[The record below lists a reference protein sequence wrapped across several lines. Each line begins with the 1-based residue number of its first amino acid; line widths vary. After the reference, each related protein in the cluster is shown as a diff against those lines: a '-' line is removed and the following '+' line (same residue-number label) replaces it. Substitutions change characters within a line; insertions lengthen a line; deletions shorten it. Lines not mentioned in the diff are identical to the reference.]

1 MALTAFSCMSGSMW
15 EYVSIVMEMFACP
28 SISCTILGCVPLDS
42 RSVAHVCL
50 RSWNLIRGKSVRF
63 RSGVVLSGSTYPP
76 SRLPNRSF
84 RPSRSSGRRRP
95 RGRSR
100 GGGGGVGRR
109 FDARSAS
116 RGPLA

>member
-1 MALTAFSCMSGSMW
+1 MALTAFSCMSGSTW

-76 SRLPNRSF
+76 SRLPNMRSV
-84 RPSRSSGRRRP
+84 RPSRQIP
-95 RGRSR
+95 RGRGR
-100 GGGGGVGRR
+100 GKQEIRPPVC
-109 FDARSAS
+109 
-116 RGPLA
+116 